1 MRGFKSP
8 AGCPQTRSVPRHGS
22 ISVVVQRHDPTD
34 LGAFSKDAPL
44 DTDIDRSKVVT
55 DDGVE
60 GGRGQGGTCKY
71 IGGCGC
77 EG

>member
-1 MRGFKSP
+1 M
-8 AGCPQTRSVPRHGS
+8 QH
-22 ISVVVQRHDPTD
+22 HDPTD
-34 LGAFSKDAPL
+34 LGDFGEDAPL
-44 DTDIDRSKVVT
+44 DTDIDRSKVVA

-60 GGRGQGGTCKY
+60 GGRGQGGTCSY